1 MAGGEKTA
9 TGRPAEPLP
18 LIPRLGL
25 VLALVLMSLELSLRA
40 FTPGGP
46 FGTPSAGSR
55 LLQVALRPLWA
66 RYLPVR
72 SWVLVHPGLAA
83 LLLVLLLGLLV
94 LATRWWLLVWH
105 NQVKARLSG
114 TYFSPDDTRFP
125 VRSFALLDF
134 IQRRPQGTTF
144 AGLQARR
151 GVFGWQWQPFFVPLR
166 QRSMHT
172 HIMGKTGS
180 GKTASVI
187 WPSVLQDALDG
198 KGILVM
204 DAKGSDENIRTMKAI
219 AALAGRQRELKV
231 FALPA
236 WNQAHVWSH
245 TYNMV
250 YVRPRTPTDGGGD
263 PVAVAERVFSVMPL
277 GDNEYYNTQAQV
289 MFTNL
294 CRVLHGLVDESGA
307 GYVFTLR
314 DVAVCL
320 KGWGDPGPY
329 AQALQ
334 YCLANTKDQ
343 EAARE
348 AQNQVARL
356 AKDAQKAF
364 SGIVGAVDKFLSP
377 LVNAYAPDILFEEAL
392 ESNGLVYVQ
401 LPSNLFKLQAPAMGK
416 VMLMDVQQEGSL
428 RQVFRATRNQTPF
441 SVTVDEF
448 YSFADLSIVDSLN
461 KLRDANL
468 HFTLAHQSIADL
480 ELVSKEF
487 ATAVWDNT
495 RTKYILNQDN
505 PELCEKVSKSIGTH
519 QVIEKT
525 VRQQQGAFFT
535 SLTTGDASTKLVETF
550 RLHPNAIKSLASCG
564 QGYCYFGADIV
575 PLSFAMLPD
584 LAADF
589 PLLRNVQAEARGLR
603 LEEKFLLGTPAIA
616 PPEPVSE

>member
-1 MAGGEKTA
+1 MSGQDSA
-9 TGRPAEPLP
+9 GRPVQPLP
-18 LIPRLGL
+18 LVLQLLL
-25 VLALVLMSLELSLRA
+25 VLVGGVAVLEVPLHLPTYDAVLK
-40 FTPGGP
+40 PWY
-46 FGTPSAGSR
+46 
-55 LLQVALRPLWA
+55 LLAAPAYA

-72 SWVLVHPGLAA
+72 AWCITHPAVATGLGLTVLVVLTLALRA
-83 LLLVLLLGLLV
+83 
-94 LATRWWLLVWH
+94 WLLFWH
-105 NQVKARLSG
+105 NQVKARLTG
-114 TYFSPDDTRFP
+114 THFTPEVSSFP
-125 VRSFALLDF
+125 MKVVDLIESVKL
-134 IQRRPQGTTF
+134 RPKDTTF
-144 AGLQARR
+144 VGLEARR
-151 GVFGWQWQPFFVPLR
+151 GAFGWAWRPFFVSAK

-172 HIMGKTGS
+172 HVLGKTGS

-204 DAKGSDENIRTMKAI
+204 DAKGSDENVRTMKAI
-219 AALAGRQRELKV
+219 AALAGRSSELRV

-236 WNQAHVWSH
+236 WNQPHVFSH

-250 YVRPRTPTDGGGD
+250 YVRPRTPTDAGGD

-289 MFTNL
+289 MFTLL
-294 CRVLHGLVDESGA
+294 CRVLHGMVDGA
-307 GYVFTLR
+307 GNGFVFTLR

-320 KGWGDPGPY
+320 KGWGDTGAY
-329 AQALQ
+329 SQALNH
-334 YCLANTKDQ
+334 CLSSTVDK

-348 AQNQVARL
+348 AQNQVIRL
-356 AKDAQKAF
+356 GRDAQKAF

-377 LVNAYAPDILFEEAL
+377 LVNAYAPDIVFEDVL
-392 ESNGLVYVQ
+392 QKNGLVYVQ
-401 LPSNLFKLQAPAMGK
+401 LPGNLFKIQAPAMGK

-428 RQVFRATRNQTPF
+428 RQVFRSTRNQTPF

-448 YSFADLSIVDSLN
+448 YNFADITIVDSLN

-495 RTKYILNQDN
+495 RTKFILNQDN

-519 QVIEKT
+519 QIVEKT
-525 VRQQQGAFFT
+525 VRQQQGALFT

-550 RLHPNAIKSLASCG
+550 RLHPNAVKSLASCG
-564 QGYCYFGADIV
+564 QGYCYFGSDIV
-575 PLSFAMLPD
+575 PLAFGMLPP
-584 LAADF
+584 LQADY
-589 PLLRNVQAEARGLR
+589 PLTRAEQSTARGLR
-603 LEEKFLLGTPAIA
+603 LEAMFLQGAAPASVGPVDVADALATPN
-616 PPEPVSE
+616 S

>member
-1 MAGGEKTA
+1 MSDQKTA
-9 TGRPAEPLP
+9 TGRPSDPLP
-18 LIPRLGL
+18 LIPRLLFVAVLL
-25 VLALVLMSLELSLRA
+25 VGALELSLRA
-40 FTPGGP
+40 FAPDGALGSPGGAP
-46 FGTPSAGSR
+46 LR
-55 LLQVALRPLWA
+55 LLLAPFWA

-72 SWVLVHPGLAA
+72 AFAVAHPVVTTFAVAA
-83 LLLVLLLGLLV
+83 LIAA
-94 LATRWWLLVWH
+94 LAVGIRYWLLFWH
-105 NQVKARLSG
+105 NQVKARLTG
-114 TYFSPDDTRFP
+114 TYFSPEVSGFP
-125 VRSFALLDF
+125 VQRFELLEAV
-134 IQRRPQGTTF
+134 RGRPPGTTF
-144 AGLQARR
+144 VGLEARK
-151 GVFGWQWQPFFVPLR
+151 GLVGWRWRPYYVPMK

-198 KGILVM
+198 KGVLVM
-204 DAKGSDENIRTMKAI
+204 DAKGSDENVRTMKAI
-219 AALAGRQRELKV
+219 AALAGRQAELKV

-236 WNQAHVWSH
+236 WNQPHVFSH
-245 TYNMV
+245 SYNMV
-250 YVRPRTPTDGGGD
+250 YVRPRSPTDAGGD

-294 CRVLHGLVDESGA
+294 CRVLHGMVDDVGN
-307 GYVFTLR
+307 GFVFSLR

-320 KGWGDPGPY
+320 KGWGDTGGY
-329 AQALQ
+329 SQALNH
-334 YCLANTKDQ
+334 CLSSTLDK
-343 EAARE
+343 EASRE
-348 AQNQVARL
+348 ATNQVTRL
-356 AKDAQKAF
+356 GKDAQKAF

-377 LVNAYAPDILFEEAL
+377 LVNAYAPDINFEDVL
-392 ESNGLVYVQ
+392 QHNGLVYVQ
-401 LPSNLFKLQAPAMGK
+401 LPGNLFKIQGPAMGK

-428 RQVFRATRNQTPF
+428 RQVFRMQRNQTPF
-441 SVTVDEF
+441 AVTVDEF
-448 YSFADLSIVDSLN
+448 YNFADISIVDSLN

-495 RTKYILNQDN
+495 RTKFLLNQDN

-525 VRQQQGAFFT
+525 VRQQQGALFT

-564 QGYCYFGADIV
+564 QGYCYFGNEIV
-575 PLSFAMLPD
+575 PLSFAMLPE
-584 LAADF
+584 LQADY
-589 PLLRNVQAEARGLR
+589 PLKKNEQATARGLR
-603 LEEKFLLGTPAIA
+603 LEEMFLTRVEQQL
-616 PPEPVSE
+616 PVASEAS